1 MKYSVGDLLLVKDCA
16 YRLRR
21 PRLNFRLGNPIS
33 RHLFNTFGIITKI
46 NNHNDVW
53 QNNGSSEKDNVYL
66 WFSQIDGT
74 EYYFV
79 EEEMIGEVYK

>member
-1 MKYSVGDLLLVKDCA
+1 MKYQVGDLLLVKDCA

-21 PRLNFRLGNPIS
+21 PRFNFPLYYPIS

-53 QNNGSSEKDNVYL
+53 ENKSSEKDNVYF
-66 WFSQIDGT
+66 WFSQT
-74 EYYFV
+74 ECREYYFI